1 MCWFWNLLRSM
12 QKFDGENDSDDQ
24 MSAEGGDEINN
35 SDVEFIDNEQNT
47 RD

>member
-1 MCWFWNLLRSM
+1 MVIL
-12 QKFDGENDSDDQ
+12 KFIEKYAKIDGENDSDDQ

-35 SDVEFIDNEQNT
+35 SDAEFIDNEQNT